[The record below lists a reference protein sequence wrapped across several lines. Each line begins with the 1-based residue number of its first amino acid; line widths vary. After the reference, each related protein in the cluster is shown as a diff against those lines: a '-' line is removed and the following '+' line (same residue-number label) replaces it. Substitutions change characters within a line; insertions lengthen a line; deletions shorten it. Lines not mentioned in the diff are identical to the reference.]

1 MRKGIVLLIVLGLVL
16 VLSLLAWIAAQF
28 MTQQAYQNEHK
39 IRRIQAFFAAQAG
52 VVHAIE
58 KLRNNQYPSFPASET
73 ISFGD
78 SSNRY
83 YPYNVDIDIGAVGTG
98 LNNTQLVTATVDY
111 VAP

>member
-1 MRKGIVLLIVLGLVL
+1 MRKGIILLIVLGLVL
-16 VLSLLAWIAAQF
+16 VLSLLSWIAAQF
-28 MTQQAYQNEHK
+28 MTQEAYHNEHK

-58 KLRNNQYPSFPASET
+58 KLRNNEYTGFPASET

-78 SSNRY
+78 GTYRH
-83 YPYNVDIDIGAVGTG
+83 YPYQVDIDIGDVGTG

-111 VAP
+111 SAP